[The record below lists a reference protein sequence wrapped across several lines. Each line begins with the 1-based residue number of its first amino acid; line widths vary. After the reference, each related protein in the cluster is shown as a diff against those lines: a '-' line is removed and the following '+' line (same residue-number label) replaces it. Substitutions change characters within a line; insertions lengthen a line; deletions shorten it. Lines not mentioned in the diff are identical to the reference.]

1 MKNMDNY
8 IYDGWEEVRINSE
21 DKKHIHVH
29 ENFISEE
36 DLVKINEFCLTAE
49 HIELN
54 PLILIDY
61 IPTVVKNYET
71 EITKILRSYRDKI
84 CKLLEETYDCKINI
98 NSGYSEISSISRYTP
113 GTLLNPH
120 ADKVCESW
128 RDLSNVLYF
137 NDSYEGGEIYFYQY
151 GIEFKP
157 KAGTLLIFPSGANF
171 GHGVKQI
178 TSGNRLVTS
187 TFWVVEKWN
196 SMDYANWQSYH
207 PIV

>member
-49 HIELN
+49 HIESN

-120 ADKVCESW
+120 ADKE
-128 RDLSNVLYF
+128 
-137 NDSYEGGEIYFYQY
+137 
-151 GIEFKP
+151 
-157 KAGTLLIFPSGANF
+157 
-171 GHGVKQI
+171 
-178 TSGNRLVTS
+178 TSILVIRKFQVFLVTRQEHYS
-187 TFWVVEKWN
+187 TL
-196 SMDYANWQSYH
+196 MRTRCAN
-207 PIV
+207 PGAT